1 MHENTVLSPLSVIG
15 AMYMMAAGSAGKTQR
30 EVLDALAFTNDQ
42 NQPTMKNMPE
52 NRAFQN
58 SRIIHIQFV

>member
-42 NQPTMKNMPE
+42 NQPTMKNMHSK
-52 NRAFQN
+52 RVFQS
-58 SRIIHIQFV
+58 SRKNNIKFV